1 MAKKQIDPGLDQ
13 VKEML
18 DVAILQPTA
27 TAAEVE
33 RVAQVVRDELYGFL
47 CVNAC
52 HVRRA
57 AQCLVGAKG
66 KVIACVAFPFGAT
79 ATETKV
85 FETQRALADGAEEI
99 DMVMNLGAFLGGE
112 KKRAM
117 EDIREV
123 VAAADGKVV
132 KVIIETAYLSTDQKV
147 DAAKIV
153 QEAGA
158 AFVKTCTG
166 FSADAVALYEDVRLL
181 RQTVG
186 PKMGVKASGR
196 IRNYLRFISM
206 VEAGANRIGLGW
218 QQAQEIV
225 KGWHEAHG

>member
-1 MAKKQIDPGLDQ
+1 
-13 VKEML
+13 
-18 DVAILQPTA
+18 
-27 TAAEVE
+27 
-33 RVAQVVRDELYGFL
+33 
-47 CVNAC
+47 
-52 HVRRA
+52 
-57 AQCLVGAKG
+57 
-66 KVIACVAFPFGAT
+66 
-79 ATETKV
+79 
-85 FETQRALADGAEEI
+85 
-99 DMVMNLGAFLGGE
+99 
-112 KKRAM
+112 
-117 EDIREV
+117 
-123 VAAADGKVV
+123 VV